1 MQLNNCIIN
10 LERDGERD
18 GEKHGERG
26 EVKGKGESIVLV
38 NHIGRFARLS
48 GACVMAN
55 ACRHNKPLVG
65 PILI

>member
-18 GEKHGERG
+18 GERDTGRERG

-55 ACRHNKPLVG
+55 ACRHNKPLG
-65 PILI
+65 QF

>member
-10 LERDGERD
+10 LERER
-18 GEKHGERG
+18 ETERETRGERG
-26 EVKGKGESIVLV
+26 EFKGKGESIVLV

-55 ACRHNKPLVG
+55 ACRHNKPLG
-65 PILI
+65 QF

>member
-10 LERDGERD
+10 LERDGE
-18 GEKHGERG
+18 KHGERG
-26 EVKGKGESIVLV
+26 EVKAKGESIVLV

-55 ACRHNKPLVG
+55 ACRHNKPLG
-65 PILI
+65 QF